1 MVKATPASAPDAA
14 PAAATRTIKRTE
26 LRSPRFTTALA
37 ASNLAHEIGS
47 AEWFRGLG
55 KLVGLSGLALALW
68 PGFQPVP
75 TASATVLDD
84 TASAEFRTNT
94 LQPLARG
101 GSMGRRMDVTAAVVA
116 IPAAPERPSIELT
129 ATLGQGDRFTQ
140 MLQRAGVGA
149 FDVARV
155 AELVSGTVPLNAI
168 AVGTP
173 VRIVL
178 GKRTGPNQ
186 PRPLDSLSL
195 RARFDLVLAVNRQ
208 GEGLALKAH
217 PIAVDT
223 TPLRIRGT
231 VGSSLYRSARAAGAP
246 LAAVQDYLRTLD
258 RHVSIGEDIMASDEF
273 DFVVSFKR
281 AATGETQVGDLLYAG
296 LIRGGK
302 PHTQLLR
309 WGNDGEFY
317 AVGSEGAAE
326 RATAALVA
334 PVAGR
339 ITSTFGPRRHPIL
352 GFTRMHAGMDFGAP
366 WGAPI
371 HAVTDGAV
379 TYAGYSGGHG
389 NLVKL
394 DHGGGIGTGYAHMS
408 RIAVSPGE
416 HVRRGQVIGYVGS
429 TGLSTGPHLHY
440 ELYRNGV
447 TINPASLA
455 FLAPAGPDP
464 AQQAALKAR
473 LAQLQAIR
481 PGAALGPLAMR

>member
-1 MVKATPASAPDAA
+1 M
-14 PAAATRTIKRTE
+14 
-26 LRSPRFTTALA
+26 TALA

-47 AEWFRGLG
+47 ASWFRGLG

-68 PGFQPVP
+68 PGFQPVQS
-75 TASATVLDD
+75 ASATVLDD

-94 LQPLARG
+94 LQPLAQG
-101 GSMGRRMDVTAAVVA
+101 GSMGRRMDVTAAVVS
-116 IPAAPERPSIELT
+116 IPAAPERPFIELT
-129 ATLGQGDRFTQ
+129 ATLGQGDRFAQ

-155 AELVSGTVPLNAI
+155 ADLVSRTVPLNTI
-168 AVGTP
+168 APGTP

-178 GKRTGPNQ
+178 GKRVGPNQ

-195 RARFDLVLAVNRQ
+195 RARFDLALSINRQ
-208 GEGLALKAH
+208 SGTPGEGLTLNTR

-223 TPLRIRGT
+223 TPLRIRGI
-231 VGSSLYRSARAAGAP
+231 VGSSLYRSARTAGAP

-258 RHVSIGEDIMASDEF
+258 RHISIGEDIMASDEF
-273 DFVVSFKR
+273 DFVVAFKR
-281 AATGETQVGDLLYAG
+281 AATGETQVGELLYAG
-296 LIRGGK
+296 LIRDGK
-302 PHTQLLR
+302 PRTQLLR
-309 WGNDGEFY
+309 WGNDGEFF
-317 AVGSEGAAE
+317 AVGGEGASE
-326 RATAALVA
+326 RATTALVA

-371 HAVTDGAV
+371 YAVTDGAV

-394 DHGGGIGTGYAHMS
+394 DHGSGIGTGYAHMS
-408 RIAVSPGE
+408 RIAVSPGQR
-416 HVRRGQVIGYVGS
+416 VRRGQVIGYVGS

-447 TINPASLA
+447 TVNPTSLA
-455 FLAPAGPDP
+455 FLASAGPDP